1 MIVMGA
7 VNEGREGGWEDL
19 VTAQKSWNSVRGRV
33 AHVLMGYAD
42 TQTHTRINMCREK
55 MMAIWMGCDSL

>member
-1 MIVMGA
+1 MGA

-33 AHVLMGYAD
+33 AHVLMGYTD
-42 TQTHTRINMCREK
+42 THTHEHAPRENDGNMDE
-55 MMAIWMGCDSL
+55 L

>member
-7 VNEGREGGWEDL
+7 VNERREGGWEDL

-33 AHVLMGYAD
+33 AHVLMGYTD
-42 TQTHTRINMCREK
+42 THTHEHAPRENDGNMDE
-55 MMAIWMGCDSL
+55 L